1 MTKQTKTLTVLA
13 AALVVR
19 GGAYA
24 ALRVWNDRQAQVD
37 DTVYVT
43 QLSDLTGLSLTNGQ
57 GSSPSP
63 RRRTSGSMTGTT
75 PSPPT
80 RRRWRI
86 WRSR

>member
-13 AALVVR
+13 AALVVC

-24 ALRVWNDRQAQVD
+24 ALRAWNAQQAAAD

-43 QLSDLTGLSLTNGQ
+43 QLSDFTGLALTNGQ
-57 GSSPSP
+57 GGSPSP
-63 RRRTSGSMTGTT
+63 RRRTSGSMTETT

>member
-13 AALVVR
+13 AALVVC

-24 ALRVWNDRQAQVD
+24 ALRAWNAQQAAAD

-43 QLSDLTGLSLTNGQ
+43 QLSDFTGLALTNGQ
-57 GSSPSP
+57 GGSPSP
-63 RRRTSGSMTGTT
+63 RRRTSGSMTGTP

>member
-1 MTKQTKTLTVLA
+1 MTKQTKTLAVLA
-13 AALVVR
+13 AAIVVC

-24 ALRVWNDRQAQVD
+24 ALRVWNDRQAQMD

-43 QLSDLTGLSLTNGQ
+43 QLSDFTAISFTNGQ
-57 GSSPSP
+57 GELSFT